1 MPSRSLQEWRTKR
14 TNELDEIETAHTA
27 IGGSGRG
34 RRYATQ
40 QVNHAYVV
48 LLSSQFQGFCRDLH
62 SECVGHLLQIIQPAS
77 LQAVLS
83 AEFLLHRTLDRGN
96 PTPGNLGADFNRLGL
111 EFWIEVNQIRRI
123 NERRQKYLEELNDWR
138 NAIAHHDFD
147 PAKLGGRRTLTLE
160 RIRRFRSVCNALA
173 TDFDRVMARHLETIT
188 GSNPW

>member
-1 MPSRSLQEWRTKR
+1 MPSRSLENWRTKR

-27 IGGSGRG
+27 IRGSGRG

-62 SECVGHLLQIIQPAS
+62 SECVDHLLQIIQPAS
-77 LQAVLS
+77 LQSVLS

-96 PTPGNLGADFNRLGL
+96 PTPSNLGADFNRLGL
-111 EFWIEVNQIRRI
+111 EFWSDVNRISRR
-123 NERRQKYLEELNDWR
+123 NERRQKYLEELNNWR

-147 PAKLGGRRTLTLE
+147 PAKLGGRKTLTLE
-160 RIRRFRSVCNALA
+160 IESVGSGAC
-173 TDFDRVMARHLETIT
+173 VMHLRLTST
-188 GSNPW
+188 V

>member
-1 MPSRSLQEWRTKR
+1 MPSRSLQKWGTKR
-14 TNELDEIETAHTA
+14 TNELDEIEMAHTA

-62 SECVGHLLQIIQPAS
+62 SECVDHLLQIIRPAS
-77 LQAVLS
+77 LQVVLS
-83 AEFLLHRTLDRGN
+83 AEFLLHRMLDRSN

-111 EFWIEVNQIRRI
+111 EFWREVNRISRR
-123 NERRQKYLEELNDWR
+123 NKNRQKHLDELNDWR

-147 PAKLGGRRTLTLE
+147 PAKLGGRKTLTLQ

-173 TDFDRVMARHLETIT
+173 TDFDRVMAKHLETVT

>member
-1 MPSRSLQEWRTKR
+1 M
-14 TNELDEIETAHTA
+14 AHTA

-62 SECVGHLLQIIQPAS
+62 SECVDHLLQIIRPAS
-77 LQAVLS
+77 LQVVLS
-83 AEFLLHRTLDRGN
+83 AEFLLHRMLDRSN

-111 EFWIEVNQIRRI
+111 EFWREVNRISRR
-123 NERRQKYLEELNDWR
+123 NKNRQKHLDELNDWR

-147 PAKLGGRRTLTLE
+147 PAKLGGRKTLTLQ

-173 TDFDRVMARHLETIT
+173 TDFDRVMAKHLETVT

>member
-1 MPSRSLQEWRTKR
+1 MPSRSLQEWRAKR
-14 TNELDEIETAHTA
+14 TDELDEIETAHTA

-62 SECVGHLLQIIQPAS
+62 SECVGHLIQIIQSAS

-96 PTPGNLGADFNRLGL
+96 PTPSNLGADFNRLGL
-111 EFWIEVNQIRRI
+111 EFWGEVNQISQI
-123 NERRQKYLEELNDWR
+123 NERRQKYLEELNNWR

-147 PAKLGGRRTLTLE
+147 PAKLGGRKTLTLE
-160 RIRRFRSVCNALA
+160 RIRRFRNACDALA
-173 TDFDRVMARHLETIT
+173 TDFDRVMARHLGTVT